1 MSIQVIRTVAFQR
14 LVEEATKKEAEEAA
28 KPQEKED
35 AGKAGSAVD
44 SAAEEGAKQ

>member
-1 MSIQVIRTVAFQR
+1 VIRTVAFQR
-14 LVEEATKKEAEEAA
+14 LVGEATKKETEEAA
-28 KPQEKED
+28 KQQGKEE